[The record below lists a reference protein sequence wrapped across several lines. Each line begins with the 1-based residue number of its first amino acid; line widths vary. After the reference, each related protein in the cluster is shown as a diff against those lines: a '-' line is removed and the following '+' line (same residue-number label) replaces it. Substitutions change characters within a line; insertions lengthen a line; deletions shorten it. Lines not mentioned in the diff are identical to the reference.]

1 MAYFAVNYLYRVDAD
16 VAAVRPT
23 HRAYLATLRDEG
35 KLIAAGPLVGT
46 QRDTALLIFCA
57 PDADAC
63 QKLIAADPMSTNDI
77 IEDFRVTEWNPAT
90 RIFDN

>member
-1 MAYFAVNYLYRVDAD
+1 MAYFAVNYLYRSDAD
-16 VAAVRPT
+16 VAAVRPS
-23 HRAYLATLRDEG
+23 HRAYLAKLRDEG

-77 IEDFRVTEWNPAT
+77 IEDFRVTEWNPVT
-90 RIFDN
+90 RIFNN